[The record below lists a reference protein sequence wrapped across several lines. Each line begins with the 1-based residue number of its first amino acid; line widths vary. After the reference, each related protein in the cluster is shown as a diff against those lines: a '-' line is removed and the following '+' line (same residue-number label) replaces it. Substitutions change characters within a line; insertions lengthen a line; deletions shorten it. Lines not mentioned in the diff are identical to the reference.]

1 MKTIQIP
8 LIPIQVPNYADNS
21 DDDLVAAAEAAE
33 KQAKL
38 LKKRSS
44 RSPSLSK
51 SSLVTTSYKHT
62 IEPLVERN
70 DDDVI
75 LLNDSSDAEYSSDML
90 EAIRKPNTPT
100 TKISA
105 AVDSRRKTLQSGPS
119 VVTNLSSIIK
129 PISNYGLNEAEKT
142 ASYRRRYTT
151 NAPIPQSYGVDDSDE
166 DILKRVE
173 TPFLSDF
180 TRRLAELK
188 AQPLI
193 DNDNSKYEYKS
204 PKTTS
209 AYYREYRA
217 REHYDNNRDGYST
230 KIKPTTSLL
239 KAQQTETAWNKIEKK
254 IRLPLLIIFG
264 IIALVTVYVFFFS
277 NY

>member
-1 MKTIQIP
+1 MPVQIP
-8 LIPIQVPNYADNS
+8 YFVDNS
-21 DDDLVAAAEAAE
+21 DDDLVAAAEEAE

-38 LKKRSS
+38 LKKRAS

-51 SSLVTTSYKHT
+51 SSLVSTSYKHT

-70 DDDVI
+70 DDVI

-105 AVDSRRKTLQSGPS
+105 AVESRRKTLQTGSS
-119 VVTNLSSIIK
+119 VVTNLTSTIK
-129 PISNYGLNEAEKT
+129 PTSNYGLNDAES
-142 ASYRRRYTT
+142 ASYRRRFTT
-151 NAPIPQSYGVDDSDE
+151 NVQVPKSYEAEESDD

-193 DNDNSKYEYKS
+193 ENDNSKYEYKS
-204 PKTTS
+204 PQTTS

-217 REHYDNNRDGYST
+217 REHYDNNRDGFST
-230 KIKPTTSLL
+230 KIKPKSTLL
-239 KAQQTETAWNKIEKK
+239 KAQNTETGWHNIEKK